1 MLKKYIDN
9 TFVHIGSAFIFMGA
23 WAYFANRLHA
33 PHQAI
38 FAAVLQG
45 MLSATITFFMKKA
58 LEGLS
63 AFFIGKKWRWPA
75 LVATPLIVCTGS
87 LILLVSAHV
96 MAGTPELFATIALP
110 FSVAFSYACFY
121 SLRLWLKE
129 YGT

>member
-75 LVATPLIVCTGS
+75 LVATPLIVCMGS
-87 LILLVSAHV
+87 PGRSHV
-96 MAGTPELFATIALP
+96 N
-110 FSVAFSYACFY
+110 
-121 SLRLWLKE
+121 RLESRHTNAQVHLNPIQRCVVCL
-129 YGT
+129 